1 MNLSDSEILELNQL
15 CNAVV
20 DGTINDAQKDAL
32 SKWLMRS
39 EEARRFYVRVTGL
52 SASLFHYAAEL
63 QTGEPDGSAGQT
75 PHRRWPWLIGLLAL
89 AACVTVVV
97 RLAWPNRA
105 LPRTGTT
112 AVVNEVEYVAQL
124 TGGKDF
130 QW

>member
-1 MNLSDSEILELNQL
+1 MNLSDPEILELNEL

-89 AACVTVVV
+89 AACVMPTYSQANASE
-97 RLAWPNRA
+97 LCNAK
-105 LPRTGTT
+105 T
-112 AVVNEVEYVAQL
+112 AAIVSV
-124 TGGKDF
+124 T
-130 QW
+130 